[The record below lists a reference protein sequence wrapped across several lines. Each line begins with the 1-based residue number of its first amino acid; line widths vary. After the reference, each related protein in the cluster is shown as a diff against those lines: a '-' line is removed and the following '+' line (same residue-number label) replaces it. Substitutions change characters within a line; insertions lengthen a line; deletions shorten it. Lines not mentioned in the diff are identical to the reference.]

1 MLACIDD
8 FRIWLSELLFDLSQ
22 FIYPREYKTFDY
34 QLLDCY
40 FEKKV
45 MP

>member
-1 MLACIDD
+1 MMACIDD
-8 FRIWLSELLFDLSQ
+8 FRIWLSELFFELSQ
-22 FIYPREYKTFDY
+22 WIYPQPYKTFDY